1 MLPSPVILRT
11 NRLLLRELGTDDAP
25 FIVELVNT
33 PGWLKF
39 IGERNI
45 RSVDQAKT
53 YLEEGPIKSYR
64 ENGFGL
70 WGVGLKESDTLIG
83 MCGLLK
89 RDALA
94 HPDIGYAF
102 LPAYTGK
109 GYAIEI
115 AQATMDYAK
124 TKLNI
129 TTLCAITHPENA
141 TSIRLLGKIGMRFKE
156 KLSFKEGEDSLLFSN
171 E

>member
-1 MLPSPVILRT
+1 MLTSPVILRT
-11 NRLLLRELGTDDAP
+11 NRLLLRELGLDDAP

-39 IGERNI
+39 IGDRNI

-53 YLEEGPIKSYR
+53 YLEKGPIKSYR

-70 WGVGLKESDTLIG
+70 WGVSLKESETLIG

-89 RDALA
+89 RDALE

-102 LPAYTGK
+102 LTTYMGK

-115 AQATMDYAK
+115 TKATMDFAK
-124 TKLNI
+124 TTLNL
-129 TTLCAITHPENA
+129 TTLCAITHPENIA
-141 TSIRLLGKIGMRFKE
+141 SIKLLGKLGMRFKE